1 MNDTGC
7 KQNRYI
13 EKHGLKTLHSP
24 KQVKEI
30 SAFEKDLIAEVKNIK
45 FKNVRSDFQT
55 TLQKD
60 IRLVHNS
67 EKTMTYANRASNIYR
82 LTKEE
87 HNKSIR
93 TTVTSNYKKTN
104 AKIKDKIN
112 KKGKEILKN
121 KEVLSPL
128 DVNEESN
135 FFFSHSK
142 IIKRVSKIAQDT
154 AQKMMFSIKDLFRKC
169 FLRIWSHLLKKSLM
183 ENFIFCPVTTRLIN
197 LTKNEIGRISKV
209 ILDKISLIE
218 QLKWKNI

>member
-1 MNDTGC
+1 MRQKAILNDTGC

-87 HNKSIR
+87 HNKSIW
-93 TTVTSNYKKTN
+93 TTVT
-104 AKIKDKIN
+104 
-112 KKGKEILKN
+112 
-121 KEVLSPL
+121 
-128 DVNEESN
+128 
-135 FFFSHSK
+135 
-142 IIKRVSKIAQDT
+142 
-154 AQKMMFSIKDLFRKC
+154 
-169 FLRIWSHLLKKSLM
+169 
-183 ENFIFCPVTTRLIN
+183 
-197 LTKNEIGRISKV
+197 
-209 ILDKISLIE
+209 
-218 QLKWKNI
+218 

>member
-183 ENFIFCPVTTRLIN
+183 ENFIFCAVTTRLIN

>member
-135 FFFSHSK
+135 FFFF
-142 IIKRVSKIAQDT
+142 T
-154 AQKMMFSIKDLFRKC
+154 
-169 FLRIWSHLLKKSLM
+169 LKNHKESFQ
-183 ENFIFCPVTTRLIN
+183 NSPTHC
-197 LTKNEIGRISKV
+197 TKNDV
-209 ILDKISLIE
+209 FH
-218 QLKWKNI
+218 